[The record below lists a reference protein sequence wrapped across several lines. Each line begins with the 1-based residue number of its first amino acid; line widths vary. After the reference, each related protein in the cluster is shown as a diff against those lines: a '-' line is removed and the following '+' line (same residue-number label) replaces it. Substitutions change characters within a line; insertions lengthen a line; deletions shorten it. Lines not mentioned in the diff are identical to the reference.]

1 MPDDGQVEAMG
12 GRPAARRRRQPG
24 GRPHQHLVRLSDE
37 EQVQILARARVAGV
51 SVPRLLVEAALAG
64 DAQTASER
72 RALVAEFLAARRLLA
87 RVSNNVNQ
95 LAAAANATGEVPAEL
110 HATMHAVARVTA
122 RLDASVAELNGAPP
136 ARTPEPGEQP

>member
-1 MPDDGQVEAMG
+1 MG
-12 GRPAARRRRQPG
+12 GRPAARRRRLPG

-37 EQVQILARARVAGV
+37 EQVQIVARARVVGV

-72 RALVAEFLAARRLLA
+72 RALVAEFLATRRLLA

-110 HATMHAVARVTA
+110 RATMHAVARVTA
-122 RLDASVAELNGAPP
+122 RLEASVAELTGVPP
-136 ARTPEPGEQP
+136 ARASEPGGRA